1 MTTSPA
7 RAVLL
12 EVQVRSGDE
21 AVLGSTA
28 EDSGVPT
35 FATGSTDPEA
45 QVVSEALLALGSDGV
60 LRPVRPWV
68 VRCRHRE
75 LVGSEGGVSVV
86 HPEDPLE
93 GSVEISDLVDH
104 RPGSKVFT

>member
-28 EDSGVPT
+28 EDSEVRA
-35 FATGSTDPEA
+35 FATGLTDPEA

-68 VRCRHRE
+68 ARCRHRE
-75 LVGSEGGVSVV
+75 SVGSEGGDSVV
-86 HPEDPLE
+86 HPE

-104 RPGSKVFT
+104 RPGSKVLT